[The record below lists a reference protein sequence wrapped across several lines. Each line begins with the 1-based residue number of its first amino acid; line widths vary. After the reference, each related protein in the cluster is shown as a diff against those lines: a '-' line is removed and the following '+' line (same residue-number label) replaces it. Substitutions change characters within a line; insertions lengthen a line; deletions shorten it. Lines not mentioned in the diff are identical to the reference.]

1 MTKNAPI
8 EGFCLPEFQAV
19 KNAFIHNFEAHGE
32 LGASCCLYVRGE
44 KVVDLWGGYADKAST
59 KPWQQNTLSGFYSVG
74 KALVTICVL
83 HACDQ
88 YGFGLDTSISEIWPE
103 YAQHGKEKTTLRH
116 ILTHSAGMPA
126 IRERL
131 PDDAL
136 YDWPLLVSALASQS
150 PYWEPGTEHGYHTN
164 TFGLLVGECVRRMSG
179 LSIGHYLNKFI
190 AQPLKA
196 DAYFGLNEADLCRSA
211 ELDWPDEE
219 SLLASFDFEQNLNP
233 FTQMMLHAY
242 ANPMGFS
249 SLGVLN
255 SAGWRQAE
263 LPSANGFG
271 SAMGL
276 ASIFNALANQGEVDG
291 VRILQ
296 PETLKE
302 AYRLQWEGQDKLLNK
317 EMRWGLGFQLT
328 HPNRLLGPNPN
339 SFGHFGNG
347 GSVAFADP
355 DANVAF
361 AYTLNRIVRSWGSP
375 QNKAL
380 INAIYECV

>member
-1 MTKNAPI
+1 
-8 EGFCLPEFQAV
+8 
-19 KNAFIHNFEAHGE
+19 
-32 LGASCCLYVRGE
+32 
-44 KVVDLWGGYADKAST
+44 
-59 KPWQQNTLSGFYSVG
+59 
-74 KALVTICVL
+74 
-83 HACDQ
+83 
-88 YGFGLDTSISEIWPE
+88 
-103 YAQHGKEKTTLRH
+103 
-116 ILTHSAGMPA
+116 
-126 IRERL
+126 
-131 PDDAL
+131 
-136 YDWPLLVSALASQS
+136 
-150 PYWEPGTEHGYHTN
+150 
-164 TFGLLVGECVRRMSG
+164 
-179 LSIGHYLNKFI
+179 
-190 AQPLKA
+190 
-196 DAYFGLNEADLCRSA
+196 
-211 ELDWPDEE
+211 
-219 SLLASFDFEQNLNP
+219 
-233 FTQMMLHAY
+233 
-242 ANPMGFS
+242 
-249 SLGVLN
+249 
-255 SAGWRQAE
+255 
-263 LPSANGFG
+263 
-271 SAMGL
+271 MGL